1 MTLIN
6 HSKNNLIWII
16 SFLIIFT
23 ASLFL
28 YYPSLNY
35 YFFQDDWSV
44 LNWVRT
50 GDLKSFFSFHT
61 DVIYWR
67 PLSVPIF
74 FAFNKIFF
82 GLNPFGY
89 HLIVFGIFFLLILC
103 VYQLF
108 VLLVGDRKIALIAP
122 SLYAVW
128 PIHFM
133 SLSWL
138 STSSYIISPFFQVI
152 SFIYFIKYTQNTKKH
167 LLSISFAA
175 FFLALA
181 SSELALVL
189 PLIIFGWGYL
199 IKNKNYLKELRPY
212 LAIIAIYLIV
222 RFFIFPIPAKHQYQI
237 TINHLIFDNLIWYL
251 GWALNFPESFKD
263 LIDQSRP
270 LQSIK
275 VLIQFWKISL
285 PVILII
291 VLLIQQILSHSRKKL
306 RLFIFGFS
314 WIILG
319 LLPVIALPS
328 HSYSVYLSFAGLGV
342 LYIISIIFRD
352 SNRIWWVAFVILW
365 VFSSWANLQFTRR
378 THWIV
383 NEQAISKAYTA
394 YAKKVAPDPQPNS
407 IFLFKEADKGFYT
420 KKENIRQSLGD
431 QDAIKV
437 IYNEPTLKSIFA
449 TFKDDPKLPE
459 GMPVIEIRPRIE
471 K

>member
-189 PLIIFGWGYL
+189 PLIIF
-199 IKNKNYLKELRPY
+199 N
-212 LAIIAIYLIV
+212 
-222 RFFIFPIPAKHQYQI
+222 
-237 TINHLIFDNLIWYL
+237 
-251 GWALNFPESFKD
+251 
-263 LIDQSRP
+263 
-270 LQSIK
+270 
-275 VLIQFWKISL
+275 
-285 PVILII
+285 
-291 VLLIQQILSHSRKKL
+291 
-306 RLFIFGFS
+306 
-314 WIILG
+314 
-319 LLPVIALPS
+319 
-328 HSYSVYLSFAGLGV
+328 
-342 LYIISIIFRD
+342 
-352 SNRIWWVAFVILW
+352 
-365 VFSSWANLQFTRR
+365 
-378 THWIV
+378 
-383 NEQAISKAYTA
+383 
-394 YAKKVAPDPQPNS
+394 
-407 IFLFKEADKGFYT
+407 
-420 KKENIRQSLGD
+420 
-431 QDAIKV
+431 
-437 IYNEPTLKSIFA
+437 
-449 TFKDDPKLPE
+449 
-459 GMPVIEIRPRIE
+459 
-471 K
+471 